1 MWQRHA
7 AAVAGSASGES
18 SVRGH
23 VEDHVQVHS
32 HVGEPESKQLQS
44 LPTFLSVFGLNK
56 PAGWPADRVLMGM
69 MVCRELREALCHSP
83 EVILRVRRVECPP
96 VALDM
101 SRVLQRFSSRISL
114 LATRMDDWP
123 NTTDSSQNQ
132 LNVVLQALREALMGR
147 AALADETQASAG
159 LPVLAPACSSSLAN
173 LRADEDLEWTC
184 DFKCGYKGIV
194 GIVKAHEST
203 CPMNPGV
210 TGALGRG
217 DSTETTA
224 GTLVTQEHWRGPAC
238 LDFSSNLSLGSD
250 ANLSQLTEILPR
262 CRLLTHLDLGF
273 CNVLTPGCVSLAGN
287 IRYFS
292 TICLLKLDILVPS
305 NTQDSKLR
313 SRPAP
318 PYSNS
323 HCLAIASAMKAPPR

>member
-7 AAVAGSASGES
+7 AAFAGSDGGES
-18 SVRGH
+18 SLGEH
-23 VEDHVQVHS
+23 LGEHVQVHS
-32 HVGEPESKQLQS
+32 QVGEPENKQLQS

-101 SRVLQRFSSRISL
+101 SRVLQRFSSRVSL
-114 LATRMDDWP
+114 LATRMDDWL
-123 NTTDSSQNQ
+123 NATNSSQNQ

-147 AALADETQASAG
+147 AALAHETQA
-159 LPVLAPACSSSLAN
+159 
-173 LRADEDLEWTC
+173 DDDLEWTC
-184 DFKCGYKGIV
+184 DFKGGYKGIV
-194 GIVKAHEST
+194 GIVKAHKST
-203 CPMNPGV
+203 CPMNPV
-210 TGALGRG
+210 VAGALGGG
-217 DSTETTA
+217 DSTETPLAPA

-250 ANLSQLTEILPR
+250 ANLSQLTEILSR
-262 CRLLTHLDLGF
+262 CRLLTLLDLGF

-287 IRYFS
+287 IKIF
-292 TICLLKLDILVPS
+292 
-305 NTQDSKLR
+305 
-313 SRPAP
+313 
-318 PYSNS
+318 
-323 HCLAIASAMKAPPR
+323 